1 MNDRTLIDTNIWV
14 YAHLEKPGDAK
25 FEKARQIVTNPVGL
39 VVSVQVLNEYYSVM
53 LKNSADDDLIQAN
66 IQTILKRY
74 EICWFS
80 AALLQRSFTLRN
92 RYRFSCWDSLIL
104 AAAIESN
111 CTRLYTEDLQHGQIV
126 ETVQIINPFL
136 GQP

>member
-1 MNDRTLIDTNIWV
+1 MSGKILVDTNIWV
-14 YAHLEKPGDAK
+14 YAHLESLEDDKFHKAVRIIGDPA
-25 FEKARQIVTNPVGL
+25 GL

-53 LKNSADDDLIQAN
+53 LKNGADDALIQTN
-66 IQTILKRY
+66 IRIILEHY

-80 AALLQRSFTLRN
+80 AKLLQRSYALRN

-111 CTRLYTEDLQHGQIV
+111 CETLFTEDLQHDQIV
-126 ETVQIINPFL
+126 ESVRIINPFL
-136 GQP
+136 